1 MKKILLVEDDT
12 VLGETIVDILEDEDY
27 YDITWVKDGKKALDE
42 SFEHRYDLYLFD
54 INVPFINGLEL
65 LNDLRKSGD
74 KTPAIFITAKVD
86 IESFEK
92 GFEVGA
98 DDYIRKPF
106 HVRELLVRINK
117 QIQKSFLSHNT
128 QVHYKD
134 ISYNI
139 ESKIVTKA
147 GNTEHLTPTELKILE
162 LFLKN
167 TGRVIT
173 KDEILDFTHDGGLGS
188 DSSLRVQISRLKKL
202 GLDITNIRAIGYRC
216 EKP

>member
-12 VLGETIVDILEDEDY
+12 VLGETIVDILEDEN
-27 YDITWVKDGKKALDE
+27 YDITWVKDGEKALDK

-74 KTPAIFITAKVD
+74 TTPAIFITAKID
-86 IESFEK
+86 LESFER

-106 HVRELLVRINK
+106 HIKELLIRINN
-117 QIQKSFLSHNT
+117 QIQKSFSTHDT
-128 QVHYKD
+128 QVHYKN
-134 ISYNI
+134 ILYNLA
-139 ESKIVTKA
+139 SQVVTKDD
-147 GNTEHLTPTELKILE
+147 NIEHLTPTEVKLLE

-167 TGRVIT
+167 IGRVIT
-173 KDEILDFTHDGGLGS
+173 KDEILDFTHDGGIGS
-188 DSSLRVQISRLKKL
+188 DSALRVQISRLKKL
-202 GLDITNIRAIGYRC
+202 GLDIANIRAIGYRC

>member
-12 VLGETIVDILEDEDY
+12 VLGETIVDILEDEN
-27 YDITWVKDGKKALDE
+27 YDITWVKDGKKALDK

-74 KTPAIFITAKVD
+74 TTPAIFITAKID
-86 IESFEK
+86 LESFER

-106 HVRELLVRINK
+106 HMKELLIRINN
-117 QIQKSFLSHNT
+117 QIQKSFSTHDT
-128 QVHYKD
+128 QVHYKN
-134 ISYNI
+134 ILYNL
-139 ESKIVTKA
+139 ESQIVTKDD
-147 GNTEHLTPTELKILE
+147 NVEHLTPTEVKLLE

-167 TGRVIT
+167 IGRVIT
-173 KDEILDFTHDGGLGS
+173 KDEIFDFTHDGGIGS
-188 DSSLRVQISRLKKL
+188 DSALRVQISRLKKL